1 MHSGLSEEEKTK
13 ICCALNHEKLSAE
26 ACIHLSQNT
35 KFPSKSAVQ
44 ALISQQSKLKS
55 LLHATNTTKSC
66 VGSPCRATE
75 VGNETKKG
83 ESEEQVVLYAG
94 KLDLSSDNKN
104 LRVHL
109 QGMQWRVMELEK
121 VCRKMQIQMAKIMKS
136 RAPSHGHTRSLPRLC
151 S

>member
-1 MHSGLSEEEKTK
+1 MK
-13 ICCALNHEKLSAE
+13 ICCSLNHEKLSAE

-44 ALISQQSKLKS
+44 ALISQQFKLKS
-55 LLHATNTTKSC
+55 LLHATTKPPKSFAD
-66 VGSPCRATE
+66 SPSTAME
-75 VGNETKKG
+75 AGNESKKH
-83 ESEEQVVLYAG
+83 ESEDQIVLYAG
-94 KLDLSSDNKN
+94 KLDLQSDSKN
-104 LRVHL
+104 LRAHL

-136 RAPSHGHTRSLPRLC
+136 RAPSHSHSRSLPRLC